1 MAVRGIFTAAVIGL
15 LAVVSL
21 RAGVS
26 LQTAQVSTG
35 AFVSARVPASF
46 ADQSG
51 DASRPSPAVEARSPK
66 REAQTARTAQT
77 ADATSA
83 RATLDKYCITCH
95 SQRLKTGGFALEG
108 LDLNDA
114 PAHAEA
120 WEKVVRK
127 LRAREMP
134 PPGVP
139 RPEAAVLASTATFL
153 ENTLDAAAAAAPNPG
168 RVAVHRLSRAEYR
181 NAIRDLLG
189 LELDPKVLLASD
201 EPDQQSFDNLASV
214 LSVSPALLDNYL
226 SAAYRV
232 ARLALADTSAQET
245 IETYQV
251 PMSLVQDDR
260 VGDDQPFGS
269 QGGVF
274 VQHQF
279 PADGEYDL
287 KVTLRRQLYLY
298 IIGMGEPHDLDVR
311 IDGKRVARFSVGG
324 EGKGLTTPES
334 FAGNTQGDP
343 GWEVYMHTAD
353 DKLRVRV
360 PVKAGNHT
368 ISVSFVRRFWE
379 PEGILQPPQ
388 RGFAKTTNELYHGHP
403 AVDNLA
409 ITGPLRAS
417 VASSASAAAPSQ
429 SESRKRIFVCRPGSK
444 VDEEPCARRIL
455 SNIASRAY
463 RRPVTEGDLTTLMAF
478 YRDGRA
484 DGDFEDGIER
494 GLERILAAPS
504 FLFRIVKTPAT
515 VRGNAF
521 RVSDLE
527 LASRL
532 SFFLWS
538 SLPDEPLLTAANKG
552 LLRSPDVLRRQVR
565 RMLDD
570 PRSSALV
577 EGFAIQWLKLGK
589 VAGVVPDVDAFP
601 EFDENLRRAMLEET
615 REFIASQLREDR
627 RVTELITADYSYIN
641 ERLAK
646 HYKIPNVY
654 GSHMR
659 RVTFPDGTHG
669 GLLGQAAV
677 MTATSYPNRTSPV
690 LRGKWL
696 LDNILGSPMPAPPA
710 DVPSLDESASKD
722 RPTSIREQMQ
732 AHRRNPTC
740 ATCHVRLD
748 PLGFALENF
757 DALGT
762 WRTQTAAGPVDT
774 VATMPD
780 GAEIRGFAGLKALI
794 VAREDVF
801 VRTFTEKLLSYA
813 VGRGVEPA
821 DMPAVRGVVRRAAAG
836 GYRWSDIITGVVEST
851 PFTMSTLP
859 AAGTTLAA
867 NTSAQR

>member
-1 MAVRGIFTAAVIGL
+1 MTARGIVTAAAVGL

-21 RAGVS
+21 RAGDQPPIAPPGAS
-26 LQTAQVSTG
+26 PQAPSTA
-35 AFVSARVPASF
+35 SAAADPA
-46 ADQSG
+46 
-51 DASRPSPAVEARSPK
+51 AV
-66 REAQTARTAQT
+66 
-77 ADATSA
+77 
-83 RATLDKYCITCH
+83 RATLDRYCVTCH

-108 LDLNDA
+108 LDLSDV
-114 PAHAEA
+114 PAHPEA

-139 RPEAAVLASTATFL
+139 RPDATVLASTATFL
-153 ENTLDAAAAAAPNPG
+153 ENTLDAAATAAPNPG

-232 ARLALADTSAQET
+232 ARLALADTSVPET

-260 VGDDQPFGS
+260 VGDDLPFGS
-269 QGGVF
+269 QGGLF

-279 PADGEYDL
+279 PADGEYDI
-287 KVTLRRQLYLY
+287 KVTLRRQRYLY
-298 IIGMGEPHDLDVR
+298 IMGMGERHEMDVR

-324 EGKGLTTPES
+324 EGKGLTAPES

-343 GWEVYMHTAD
+343 EWEVYMHTAD

-403 AVDNLA
+403 AVDNVA
-409 ITGPLRAS
+409 VTGPLRGAD
-417 VASSASAAAPSQ
+417 VPSAATPSQ
-429 SESRKRIFVCRPGSK
+429 SESRKRIFVCRPGGK
-444 VDEEPCARRIL
+444 ADEEPCARRIL
-455 SNIASRAY
+455 SNVASRAY
-463 RRPVTEGDLTTLMAF
+463 RRPVTEADVATLMEF
-478 YRDGRA
+478 YREGRA
-484 DGDFEDGIER
+484 EGDFEDGIER

-504 FLFRIVKTPAT
+504 FLFRIVKTPEA
-515 VRGNAF
+515 VRGNVF

-538 SLPDEPLLTAANKG
+538 SLPDDSLLAAANKG
-552 LLRSPDVLRRQVR
+552 LLRSPDELRRQVR

-570 PRSSALV
+570 ARSSALV

-601 EFDENLRRAMLEET
+601 EFDENLRRSMLDET
-615 REFIASQLREDR
+615 RAFIASQLREDR
-627 RVTELITADYSYIN
+627 RIIELVTADYSYIN

-654 GSHMR
+654 GSHLR
-659 RVTFPDGTHG
+659 RVSFPDGTHG

-710 DVPSLDESASKD
+710 DVPSLDESASKE

-762 WRTQTAAGPVDT
+762 WRTKTAAGPVDT
-774 VATMPD
+774 TATMPD

-813 VGRGVEPA
+813 IGRGVEAA
-821 DMPAVRGVVRRAAAG
+821 DMPAVRGVVRRAAAN

-851 PFTMSTLP
+851 PFTMSSVP
-859 AAGTTLAA
+859 AAGTALAA
-867 NTSAQR
+867 NTPAQR

>member
-1 MAVRGIFTAAVIGL
+1 
-15 LAVVSL
+15 
-21 RAGVS
+21 
-26 LQTAQVSTG
+26 
-35 AFVSARVPASF
+35 
-46 ADQSG
+46 
-51 DASRPSPAVEARSPK
+51 
-66 REAQTARTAQT
+66 
-77 ADATSA
+77 
-83 RATLDKYCITCH
+83 
-95 SQRLKTGGFALEG
+95 LEG
-108 LDLNDA
+108 LDLANV

-139 RPEAAVLASTATFL
+139 RPAATVLASTATFI

-232 ARLALADTSAQET
+232 ARLALADTAAET

-269 QGGVF
+269 QGGVS

-279 PADGEYDL
+279 PADGEYDF

-298 IIGMGEPHDLDVR
+298 IIGMGEPHELDVR

-368 ISVSFVRRFWE
+368 VSVSFVRRFWE

-409 ITGPLRAS
+409 ITGPLRAAA
-417 VASSASAAAPSQ
+417 ASSASAAVPSQ
-429 SESRKRIFVCRPGSK
+429 SESRQRIFVCRPASK
-444 VDEEPCARRIL
+444 ADEEPCARRIL
-455 SNIASRAY
+455 SNLAARAY
-463 RRPVTEGDLTTLMAF
+463 RRPVTEGDVATLMEF

-494 GLERILAAPS
+494 GLERILAGPS
-504 FLFRIVKTPAT
+504 FLFRVVKTPAA

-538 SLPDEPLLTAANKG
+538 SLPDEQLLTAATKG

-601 EFDENLRRAMLEET
+601 EFDENLRRAMLDET
-615 REFIASQLREDR
+615 RAFIASQLREDR

-654 GSHMR
+654 GSHLR
-659 RVTFPDGTHG
+659 RVSFPDGTHG

-710 DVPSLDESASKD
+710 DVPSLDESGSKD

-732 AHRRNPTC
+732 AHRKNPTC

-774 VATMPD
+774 TATMPD

-794 VAREDVF
+794 VAREDAF

-813 VGRGVEPA
+813 IGRGVEPA
-821 DMPAVRGVVRRAAAG
+821 DMPAVRGVVRRAAAS

-851 PFTMSTLP
+851 PFTMSTIP

-867 NTSAQR
+867 STSAQR